1 MATPAI
7 IAIQN
12 QNNSLLAAR
21 IEYSG
26 NPEYTLE
33 ILNEFYSNPDIAQK
47 VVSIGHICELYH
59 EQNLSR
65 LIKEKGVGKPQRLT
79 LDTLQSQVYRGCVD
93 YGYLY
98 YPDLN
103 QWEEIN

>member
-1 MATPAI
+1 MSTPAL

-12 QNNSLLAAR
+12 KENSLLAAR

-33 ILNEFYSNPDIAQK
+33 ILNEFYSSPDMAKEI
-47 VVSIGHICELYH
+47 VSIGHICELYR

-65 LIKEKGVGKPQRLT
+65 LMKEKGVGKPQNLT
-79 LDTLQSQVYRGCVD
+79 LDTLKSQVYRGCVD
-93 YGYLY
+93 YAYLY
-98 YPDLN
+98 LN